1 MTLALEQAELASRKG
16 EVPVGA
22 ALVLNQKIVLSHNT
36 SVSKFD
42 PTSHAEIN
50 VIRKMSTIVDNYRL
64 VDSEMFVTLEPCLM
78 CLGAAV
84 NARIKKIYFATKDS
98 RFRTVFKPILDFNDF
113 KVNHKIQFE
122 CGLMEEQSKK
132 LLNDFLKIKDMFIKI
147 LSKTQNLLLFQALM
161 IVNRI

>member
-50 VIRKMSTIVDNYRL
+50 VIRKMSTIVNNYRL
-64 VDSEMFVTLEPCLM
+64 IDSEMFVTLEPCLM
-78 CLGAAV
+78 CLGAAI

-113 KVNHKIQFE
+113 KVNHKIHFE

-132 LLNDFLKIKDMFIKI
+132 LLNDFFKNKRHVHKN
-147 LSKTQNLLLFQALM
+147 SQ
-161 IVNRI
+161 